1 MQDISQIE
9 KIITAHIGY
18 CKKIAKDIKE
28 SASAFVDKPSK
39 QTLKSDE
46 ELKVGEER
54 LGELLTN
61 PRKKAYFQSVHSSL
75 KREIEPCCKQVREK
89 LEEVNGKIRDIKAR
103 FDYINPESISQLK
116 ADFVRVHE
124 EIRGRA
130 DESSLDGLREC
141 IESFADS
148 HKMLASLFSI
158 KVCYPY
164 NQRTYSFDVNLDR
177 LVEDIEDQLSC
188 ATASHGKFKAEIIV
202 YSTGA
207 KGKVAEWY
215 LVTHSHEF
223 RSIDNALKNVE
234 EYCNDVFPK
243 RQHLYW
249 LERKINEYEE
259 SLETNTRELAEYNR
273 QKAKYNKALKSLD
286 SLLRDKSLACFYHCI
301 DTITGLHAVRDED
314 PLLMPID
321 YPDQMTEEEI
331 DAIVTRIKTNAAK
344 RYSCAYI
351 GDGYCSSLYGLE
363 YGRDHWLIPSFRP
376 WTGGMWVNKPEVMS
390 RLIFNML
397 LSLPIKQVRLT
408 FVDLDMSG
416 YASEYLGW
424 MDPILYHNA
433 PIVKEQELHRRIEQ
447 WQQRMADVLSRTDD
461 IRTYNEERRVFLYPY
476 EVVVLPS
483 YPASYSPAILKNLEP
498 LINSGWRGGITFI
511 LHDNHAEPR
520 RSPFQWLGSV
530 WTYRADPKHL
540 VYPTFIYD
548 HQQLRKTLLEYI
560 SLEARREEE
569 APEVRQDLSA
579 IGADGYLHSEADVKV
594 PIGRNAGR
602 EVSFRLDVGSHA
614 HAFILGQS
622 GSGKSV
628 LLHNILANLIINYP
642 PEELQL
648 YLLDFKLGGV
658 EFNRYQDIKHI
669 AALLVDSN
677 DREITLEILRD
688 LGEKMRRRGEMM
700 REAGVSNL
708 QEYNQT
714 HSEHL
719 PQILLVADECHELF
733 HGRLDKVQSEIN
745 RILVRIAKE
754 GRSQGVHLILST
766 QTIASTNIPKE
777 LLNNISDHYLF
788 KCTPG
793 DSESLVRDSSRH
805 TSGLKTGNVFRNDC
819 DGTGIFRVFNVQ
831 RDQTEQMIQMARRKA
846 QEYLSAGEYYFCGK
860 QTFRLD
866 GRIADRI
873 ASQSGRWLYGIPGIG
888 IDLKQTPIWIRLKRD
903 TGDNILISGYD
914 ECGQTLRTALELTL
928 SMLISSHHTHA
939 PYSITVLDCID
950 EDEGN
955 YPSLLDGLQAAGVNI
970 VRGRSK
976 CDFIARLAG
985 QLREAKAMPSIV
997 VMLGQDRFREL
1008 RLDLPLVSPDSTHG
1022 TANDHETFL
1031 HKRNTR
1037 TVKSEL
1043 DYLLQNGSEQGV
1055 HFIWHIDKVQN
1066 LLFEPVIT
1074 PQMVFSRFKHLIFH
1088 RSAADIVSRLRLPEG
1103 MQLENLS
1110 DDEERLRAYYYNDSD
1125 CSYRLFA
1132 PFGDTA
1138 ADEIEK
1144 FIKVHD

>member
-1 MQDISQIE
+1 MQDISHIE
-9 KIITAHIGY
+9 EVITAHIDY
-18 CKKIAKDIKE
+18 CKKIAKDIRE
-28 SASAFVDKPSK
+28 SASVFMDKPPK
-39 QTLKSDE
+39 QTLKSDA
-46 ELKVGEER
+46 ELKVEEER
-54 LGELLTN
+54 LGEQLTD
-61 PRKKAYFQSVHSSL
+61 PRKKAYFESVHSSL
-75 KREIEPCCKQVREK
+75 KREIERCCKQVREK
-89 LEEVNGKIRDIKAR
+89 LEEVRGKIKDIKVR
-103 FDYINPESISQLK
+103 FEHVNPESISRLK

-124 EIRGRA
+124 QIRGQA

-141 IESFADS
+141 IESFAAS
-148 HKMLASLFSI
+148 HKMLASFFSI

-164 NQRTYSFDVNLDR
+164 NQRTYSFEKDLDK
-177 LVEDIEDQLSC
+177 LEEDIEYQLTCS
-188 ATASHGKFKAEIIV
+188 TASHGKFKAEIV
-202 YSTGA
+202 VSATGG

-215 LVTHSHEF
+215 LATHSHEF
-223 RSIDNALKNVE
+223 RSIEYALKNVE

-243 RQHLYW
+243 REHLRW
-249 LERKINEYEE
+249 LEREINNYEE
-259 SLETNTRELAEYNR
+259 WLEYNIRELAEYNR
-273 QKAKYNKALKSLD
+273 KKAEYNAVLKSLD
-286 SLLRDKSLACFYHCI
+286 YLLRTKSLACFYHSI
-301 DTITGLHAVRDED
+301 DTIAALHAIRDED
-314 PLLMPID
+314 PLLMQIG

-331 DAIVTRIKTNAAK
+331 DAIVTRIKTNAAR

-351 GDGYCSSLYGLE
+351 GDGYCGRLNGLE

-376 WTGGMWVNKPEVMS
+376 WAGGIRANSGEVMG

-397 LSLPIKQVRLT
+397 LSLPVKQVRLT

-416 YASEYLGW
+416 YASEYIGW

-461 IRTYNEERRVFLYPY
+461 IRTYNEQRRAFLYPY

-483 YPASYSPAILKNLEP
+483 YPSSYSQAILKNLEP
-498 LINSGWRGGITFI
+498 VINNGWRGGITFI
-511 LHDNHAEPR
+511 LHDYHAEAVE
-520 RSPFQWLGSV
+520 SPFHWLNWVS
-530 WTYRADPKHL
+530 THRPDPEHL

-548 HQQLRKTLLEYI
+548 HPQLRKTLLEYI
-560 SLEARREEE
+560 NREARKEEA
-569 APEVRQDLSA
+569 APEVRQDISA
-579 IGADGYLHSEADVKV
+579 LADDGYVHSEADVKV
-594 PIGRNAGR
+594 PIGRDAER
-602 EVSFRLDVGSHA
+602 EVSFKLDVGSHA

-628 LLHNILANLIINYP
+628 LLHNILANLVLSYP

-658 EFNRYQDIKHI
+658 EFNRYRHIKHV

-688 LGEKMRRRGEMM
+688 LSEKMRRRGETL

-708 QEYNQT
+708 QEYNKR

-766 QTIASTNIPKE
+766 QTIASANIPKE

-819 DGTGIFRVFNVQ
+819 DGAVVFRVFNAE
-831 RDQTEQMIQMARRKA
+831 RDHLEQMLQMARRKA
-846 QEYLSAGEYYFCGK
+846 QGHSSAGEYYFCGK

-866 GRIADRI
+866 GMIAAGI
-873 ASQSGRWLYGIPGIG
+873 ASKSGGSLYGIPGIG
-888 IDLKQTPIWIRLKRD
+888 IDMKQTPIWIRLRRD
-903 TGDNILISGYD
+903 MGDNILVSGYN
-914 ECGQTLRTALELTL
+914 ECGQTLRTALELAL
-928 SMLISSHHTHA
+928 SMLISARHTKA
-939 PYSITVLDCID
+939 PYSVTVLDSVD
-950 EDEGN
+950 EDEGD
-955 YPSLLDGLQAAGVNI
+955 YLSLLDGLKAAGVNI
-970 VRGRSK
+970 VRGRGK
-976 CDFIARLAG
+976 GNFIGRLAG
-985 QLREAKAMPSIV
+985 QLREGTAMPSIV
-997 VMLGQDRFREL
+997 VVLGQERFREL
-1008 RLDLPLVSPDSTHG
+1008 RLDIPLVSPDLHDTTRIPES
-1022 TANDHETFL
+1022 FM
-1031 HKRNTR
+1031 HKRNMR

-1088 RSAADIVSRLRLPEG
+1088 RSAADTVSRLRLPEG

-1125 CSYRLFA
+1125 CSYRLFS
-1132 PFGDTA
+1132 PFGNSVP
-1138 ADEIEK
+1138 DEIGK
-1144 FIKVHD
+1144 LLKVDV